1 MFWPP
6 PPCFII
12 NTASKSKG
20 QFSKIFF
27 VFSRFIFKEC
37 FNIWLKCIC
46 SLTHFRLKRMSFCTE
61 FTKYV
66 NYAILIKTDFFQN
79 FLCSSDFFFFFLH
92 IRKIVEHLF
101 NRVYYLDFLSFESKD
116 GFNNFLV
123 HRTEKKNVMWKCAIP
138 MYLLFIR
145 LSPSSSLNP
154 I

>member
-1 MFWPP
+1 MSKVCFDPP

-79 FLCSSDFFFFFLH
+79 FLCSSDFFFCIYVKLLN
-92 IRKIVEHLF
+92 I
-101 NRVYYLDFLSFESKD
+101 YLIGYIIWIFCLLKAKTVSTTFLSI
-116 GFNNFLV
+116 GL
-123 HRTEKKNVMWKCAIP
+123 RKKM
-138 MYLLFIR
+138 
-145 LSPSSSLNP
+145 
-154 I
+154 